1 MLFTD
6 EDCALL
12 LDLLATPTVSPL
24 ETTATPRL
32 WQAQRIYADAAES
45 LGFRVLHHAVP
56 PTYVLDRDY
65 VPATERQAG
74 PEHLAEQPNKVLRLG
89 PDLPRDRKVIFNVHL
104 DTFAGRE
111 AVGRR
116 VGRHTGRSAI
126 DVKGPSVALLSVI
139 RTAFYVHPALARQ
152 V

>member
-56 PTYVLDRDY
+56 PAYVLDRVD
-65 VPATERQAG
+65 VPATVRQAG
-74 PEHLAEQPNKVLRLG
+74 PEFLADQPNMVLRLG
-89 PDLPRDRKVIFNVHL
+89 PELPRSRTVMFNVHL
-104 DTFAGRE
+104 DTVAGLE
-111 AVGRR
+111 PVGLRG
-116 VGRHTGRSAI
+116 GRFTGRGAI
-126 DVKGPSVALLSVI
+126 
-139 RTAFYVHPALARQ
+139 
-152 V
+152 